1 MNYLRTIGGII
12 LACGIASATTSA
24 APLTVPAGATVTV
37 RMLDSIDTGANYA
50 GETFRAT
57 LDSPLLVD
65 GQTVIPKG
73 SEAIGRLVS
82 VERSRRIQGRPML
95 ILELTALNFEG
106 KSVAIQT
113 GTYQEMGPSQTKRTA
128 ILAGG
133 GAALGTIL
141 SVVAGG
147 GFLLGSNVGAAAGT
161 AVQAAR
167 GGKQLRIPGE
177 SLITF
182 TLQSPIYM
190 FDSGL

>member
-1 MNYLRTIGGII
+1 MKHLRAIGGMIAACA
-12 LACGIASATTSA
+12 LAAAASA
-24 APLTVPAGATVTV
+24 APLTVPAGMTVTV
-37 RMLDSIDTGANYA
+37 RMLDTLDTGTNYA

-57 LDSPLLVD
+57 LDNPLVVD

-73 SEAIGRLVS
+73 AEAIGRLVF
-82 VERSRRIQGRPML
+82 VERSGRIQGRPRL
-95 ILELTALNFEG
+95 TLELTALNFDG
-106 KSVAIQT
+106 KSVPVQT
-113 GTYQEMGPSQTKRTA
+113 SAYQETGPSQTKRAA

-141 SVVAGG
+141 SMVAGG
-147 GFLLGSNVGAAAGT
+147 GFLLGSNAGAAAGT
-161 AVQAAR
+161 AVQAVR

-177 SLITF
+177 ALITF